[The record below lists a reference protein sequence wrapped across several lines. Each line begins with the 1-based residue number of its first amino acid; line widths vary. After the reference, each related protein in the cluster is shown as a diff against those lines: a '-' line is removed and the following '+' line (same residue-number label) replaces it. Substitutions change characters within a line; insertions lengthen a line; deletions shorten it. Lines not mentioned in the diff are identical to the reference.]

1 MLLQIAALLTLI
13 VMILINLAIGI
24 LPHVDN
30 FAHIGGF
37 LTGIL
42 LGFILLPRPQ
52 FGWLERQNPAAGV
65 RLRSKY
71 KAYQYVLL
79 VISLVLV
86 IAG

>member
-1 MLLQIAALLTLI
+1 MLTLLVI
-13 VMILINLAIGI
+13 IAINLAIGI

-37 LTGIL
+37 VTGFL

-52 FGWLERQNPAAGV
+52 FGWLEQSHLPAGA
-65 RLRSKY
+65 RLKSKY
-71 KAYQYVLL
+71 KAYQYVLWFL
-79 VISLVLV
+79 AVVLL